1 MPFSIASLLLA
12 TLADFSSRC
21 FCSLE
26 MAELIPVE
34 KSFAIQCL
42 ISKQGEDRSGKGL
55 LHAMLLFF
63 HERDPGVISVAMRK
77 MMEALHENLKVYF
90 LRGIVFH
97 SSRLNG
103 WKA

>member
-12 TLADFSSRC
+12 TFADFSSRC

-34 KSFAIQCL
+34 NLLQSNL
-42 ISKQGEDRSGKGL
+42 LSRSKGVDRLGKGL
-55 LHAMLLFF
+55 LRAMLLFF

-90 LRGIVFH
+90 FARYCFP
-97 SSRLNG
+97 LNG
-103 WKA
+103 RKA